1 MARETGKKAS
11 GQEKD
16 ASRWDDAR
24 FDTKLARAGED
35 PYPETEFSLRV
46 PIYATKSYTYPTL
59 TEMLQHHYYY
69 ARTEN
74 PTLSALDQKLALLH
88 GGEAALS
95 VASGMAAVH
104 LACSSV
110 LQQRL
115 ERVKPEKM
123 KRLMPQAS
131 PGDVPNIVMHTNQY
145 TGIYRLFTRIYPQM
159 GIDVRPVDLRDLDAV
174 RQAVDARTRIL
185 FIESPANPTVD
196 VIDIQACADVV
207 HAAGGKCI
215 VDNTWASPAL
225 QRPLEHGADLVV
237 ESLTKYINGHGD
249 CLGGAIIG
257 PAGTMQDIR
266 YFWLETQGAVM
277 SPFSA
282 WLVLRGMRTL
292 GMRMDRHSA
301 NAMAIA
307 RHLEKHP
314 KVTRVVYPG
323 LESHPGHAIAK
334 RQMKAFGG
342 MISFELASEAACLA
356 FMDSMKLIKV
366 GVSLGDTT
374 SLMEYTAYM
383 TGIDLAPWERK
394 NMRISATHLRFSV
407 GLEDPA
413 DIIDDLN
420 QALEKT

>member
-1 MARETGKKAS
+1 MEQEPGKQARASAKDCDKWKAV
-11 GQEKD
+11 
-16 ASRWDDAR
+16 R

-59 TEMLQHHYYY
+59 TEMLKHHYYY
-69 ARTEN
+69 SRTEN
-74 PTLSALDQKLALLH
+74 PTLTALDEKLALLH
-88 GGEAALS
+88 GGEAAVS

-110 LQQRL
+110 LQQRV

-123 KRLMPQAS
+123 KRFMPQAS
-131 PGDVPNIVMHTNQY
+131 PGEAPNIIMHTNQY
-145 TGIYRLFTRIYPQM
+145 TGIYRLFTKIYPQI
-159 GIDVRPVDLRDLDAV
+159 GVEVRSVDLRDPGAV
-174 RQAVDARTRIL
+174 KQAVDGHTRIL

-196 VIDIQACADVV
+196 VVDIRACADAV
-207 HAAGGKCI
+207 HSVGGKCI

-249 CLGGAIIG
+249 CLGGAVIG
-257 PAGTMQDIR
+257 PASTIQDIR

-282 WLVLRGMRTL
+282 WLILRGVRTL
-292 GMRMDRHSA
+292 GMRMDRHSS
-301 NAMAIA
+301 NALTIA
-307 RHLEKHP
+307 QHLEKHP

-334 RQMKAFGG
+334 RQMISFGG
-342 MISFELASEAACLA
+342 MLGFELATEAACLT
-356 FMDSMKLIKV
+356 FMDSMKLVKV

-394 NMRISATHLRFSV
+394 NMGISATHLRFSV

-413 DIIDDLN
+413 DIIADLD
-420 QALEKT
+420 QALDKV